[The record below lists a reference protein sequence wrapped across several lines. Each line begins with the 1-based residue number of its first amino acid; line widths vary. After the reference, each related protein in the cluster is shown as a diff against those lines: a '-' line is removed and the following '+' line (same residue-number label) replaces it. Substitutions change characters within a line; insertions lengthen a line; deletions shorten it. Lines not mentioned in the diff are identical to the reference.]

1 MSKVDDMRRQ
11 REERFAESAR
21 RAASAPKRVA
31 VVVPL
36 ETAKAPVVALADDA
50 EPAQPTCST
59 SSKGASD
66 EEGRCPECGKTKPLQ
81 NGVMAS
87 HQQGFGKPCA
97 GSRKA
102 PEPVD

>member
-21 RAASAPKRVA
+21 RAASAPKRAA
-31 VVVPL
+31 VVAPPETKAAAAPL
-36 ETAKAPVVALADDA
+36 DDGV
-50 EPAQPTCST
+50 EPAPPTRSVA
-59 SSKGASD
+59 SKGASA

-87 HQQGFGKPCA
+87 HQHGFGKPCA
-97 GSRKA
+97 GSRRA
-102 PEPVD
+102 PEPTA